1 MPFDAIEYINTP
13 RWLTSRL
20 GLERIRELLDRLG
33 RPQDRLKFV
42 HVAGTNGK
50 GSTCAFT
57 ASILAEAGFKT
68 GLFTSPYVETF
79 HERIRV
85 NGRNISDEDLTA
97 ATLRVR
103 ECAEAM
109 EAEGGEHPT
118 EFELMTAV
126 GMEFFLE
133 EQCDIVVLE
142 VGLGGR
148 LDSTNVIPAPEAA
161 VFCNIGLDH
170 TQYLGDTIEKIAAT
184 KAGIIKPGCDAVL
197 YRQTASA
204 EEIIRQ
210 RCERLGVPLHL
221 ADFDGIRPE
230 SAGLEGQVFDWEEL
244 TGLRLPLLGRHQLCN
259 AAVALTAMRVLQK
272 RGWSITEEHIRRGLA
287 ATDWPGRFQIIGND
301 PLFIIDGGHN
311 PQCIRALEQNIRD
324 YLPDRPL
331 TVLTGVMQDKDYHCM
346 YRGVVPYARSFITV
360 TPDNPRSLPAGEL
373 AAYIRELGA
382 PVTACDTIRGG
393 VSLALEQAGPG
404 GTVLCYGSL
413 YLIGDV
419 ETQLRDLKKS

>member
-1 MPFDAIEYINTP
+1 MGGEFDA
-13 RWLTSRL
+13 
-20 GLERIRELLDRLG
+20 
-33 RPQDRLKFV
+33 
-42 HVAGTNGK
+42 
-50 GSTCAFT
+50 
-57 ASILAEAGFKT
+57 
-68 GLFTSPYVETF
+68 
-79 HERIRV
+79 
-85 NGRNISDEDLTA
+85 
-97 ATLRVR
+97 
-103 ECAEAM
+103 
-109 EAEGGEHPT
+109 
-118 EFELMTAV
+118 
-126 GMEFFLE
+126 
-133 EQCDIVVLE
+133 
-142 VGLGGR
+142 
-148 LDSTNVIPAPEAA
+148 TNVIPAPEAA

-184 KAGIIKPGCDAVL
+184 KAGIIKPGCEAVL
-197 YRQTASA
+197 YRQTASV

-230 SAGLEGQVFDWEEL
+230 KAGLEGQVFDWEEL
-244 TGLRLPLLGRHQLCN
+244 AGLHLPLLGRHQLCN

-287 ATDWPGRFQIIGND
+287 ATDWPGRFQIIGHD